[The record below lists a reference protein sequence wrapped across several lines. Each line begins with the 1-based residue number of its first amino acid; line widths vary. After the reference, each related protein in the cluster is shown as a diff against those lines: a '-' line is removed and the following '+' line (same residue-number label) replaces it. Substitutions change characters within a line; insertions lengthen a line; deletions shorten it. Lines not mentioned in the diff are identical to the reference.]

1 MCCLHNSIPGIL
13 LSTKNTMMAS
23 HARVPNHN
31 KCLQEAVTCLQN
43 HLLEV
48 FCWLRMVLQAGLA
61 DNRKDLDKTRST
73 IQTSNSPCALNHI
86 GSKSNQR
93 WDPLLTPTKAIQEGH
108 IHAPQPTPG
117 FPKLSAPHALGH
129 MTFANMP
136 VLAPLMMLIFLR
148 PSKANIQFGPCCLS
162 QRSFKKICFILRERT
177 N

>member
-1 MCCLHNSIPGIL
+1 MCCIHNSIPGIL

-86 GSKSNQR
+86 WVKEQPKMGPPAHPHKSYSGG
-93 WDPLLTPTKAIQEGH
+93 PHSCTPTHPRLPKTIR
-108 IHAPQPTPG
+108 TPC
-117 FPKLSAPHALGH
+117 
-129 MTFANMP
+129 
-136 VLAPLMMLIFLR
+136 LR
-148 PSKANIQFGPCCLS
+148 SHD
-162 QRSFKKICFILRERT
+162 LREHACVGT
-177 N
+177 PNDAYLPKA